1 MTETDANRFGEHNV
15 LMRIRQQP
23 CLPINTV
30 DPDVIAIAAGTKQI
44 ASIGR
49 NLKITGMNAC
59 KLIADLCQPSC
70 LLIDFKY
77 RDSIRFQT
85 ITGIQKLS
93 IGREVDIRSAM
104 TAHRIGLYLLYT
116 LHFCNSMPV

>member
-1 MTETDANRFGEHNV
+1 MIDRNGCKQAWRAQCPDAY
-15 LMRIRQQP
+15 RQQP

-49 NLKITGMNAC
+49 NPEITGMNAC

-77 RDSIRFQT
+77 RDSVCFQT
-85 ITGIQKLS
+85 ITGI
-93 IGREVDIRSAM
+93 
-104 TAHRIGLYLLYT
+104 
-116 LHFCNSMPV
+116 